1 MGVVLIRVT
10 VAAVVVV
17 LLAVVGGMSSVEE
30 AHRDRG
36 GSMLDWES
44 AYFYS
49 LDFIR
54 AGALIARLGSLL
66 RYSMGATHEAIVARR
81 ANSRT
86 SPLDTGVTPGGTSC
100 GDTVRA
106 GGFVLSGR

>member
-54 AGALIARLGSLL
+54 AGALIARLGSLWD
-66 RYSMGATHEAIVARR
+66 IVWVQL
-81 ANSRT
+81 T
-86 SPLDTGVTPGGTSC
+86 KQ
-100 GDTVRA
+100 
-106 GGFVLSGR
+106 